1 MKHEADPLSQ
11 TLALWL
17 LYFAL
22 VLAGL
27 VYGSRFVT
35 SLKQTPVKTVDVRKV
50 TL

>member
-27 VYGSRFVT
+27 YYAPRLIAGLRE
-35 SLKQTPVKTVDVRKV
+35 TPARTVDTRKV

>member
-11 TLALWL
+11 QLAMLL

-27 VYGSRFVT
+27 VYGPRLIAG
-35 SLKQTPVKTVDVRKV
+35 LKVAPTKTVDIRKV